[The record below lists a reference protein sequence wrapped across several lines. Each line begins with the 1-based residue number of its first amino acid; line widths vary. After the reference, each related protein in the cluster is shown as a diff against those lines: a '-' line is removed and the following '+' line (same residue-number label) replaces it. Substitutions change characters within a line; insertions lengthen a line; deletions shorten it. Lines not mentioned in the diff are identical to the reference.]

1 MVFNMERCLSLLV
14 FSCTRDSVFS
24 VRRGLGVWD
33 SSVRSVL
40 NTSNPVTLACVG
52 VGRAA
57 FERVSAKWSEDPF
70 LYLMVKRY
78 LCSLIS
84 IFCSL
89 AGALCSGFL

>member
-1 MVFNMERCLSLLV
+1 M
-14 FSCTRDSVFS
+14 FS
-24 VRRGLGVWD
+24 VRRGLGAWD

-57 FERVSAKWSEDPF
+57 LERVSAKWSEGPF

-89 AGALCSGFL
+89 AGALCSGFSQIVLSGWWSV